1 MSTVILSCTTLLE
14 YVQKAQESCGTSY
27 PVVELDR
34 KYHAEP
40 SRMREHILKT
50 LASLPSDVDTVLA
63 AMGFCGGSWQN
74 VSCARTL
81 VIPRAADCVAL
92 ALVTRERYSPDLKEP
107 GHMYLFGEGDNGFSI
122 RAIYENLLETYDRE
136 MADIVFDM
144 YFEHY
149 YHLDIIDNGLYD
161 CYDLDYVEQAQE
173 DAVRIH
179 AELDFV
185 PGSNLLLEKLVSGQW
200 DSQFLVVPPNTN
212 ITQEKFFNFL

>member
-1 MSTVILSCTTLLE
+1 MSTVILSCTTLME

-50 LASLPSDVDTVLA
+50 LAGLPSDVDTVLA

-74 VSCARTL
+74 VSCTRTL

-122 RAIYENLLETYDRE
+122 RAIYENLLETNQIYRE
-136 MADIVFDM
+136 IYEVQTQGGGDFDHPVR
-144 YFEHY
+144 E
-149 YHLDIIDNGLYD
+149 GEEG
-161 CYDLDYVEQAQE
+161 VQA
-173 DAVRIH
+173 
-179 AELDFV
+179 
-185 PGSNLLLEKLVSGQW
+185 
-200 DSQFLVVPPNTN
+200 
-212 ITQEKFFNFL
+212 

>member
-1 MSTVILSCTTLLE
+1 M
-14 YVQKAQESCGTSY
+14 
-27 PVVELDR
+27 VELDR

-50 LASLPSDVDTVLA
+50 LSGLPSDVDTVLA

-74 VSCARTL
+74 VSCTRTL

-122 RAIYENLLETYDRE
+122 RAIYENLLETYDKE

-144 YFEHY
+144 YFEQTR
-149 YHLDIIDNGLYD
+149 D
-161 CYDLDYVEQAQE
+161 
-173 DAVRIH
+173 
-179 AELDFV
+179 
-185 PGSNLLLEKLVSGQW
+185 LVSLTTASMTATTWTMWNKPRKTPCG
-200 DSQFLVVPPNTN
+200 S
-212 ITQEKFFNFL
+212 TQNWISSPAAISSWKNWYPANGTASSL